1 MIVSIQYL
9 FLAVVCAVGWS
20 VFVAFPDH
28 THFFQSS
35 GHIYV
40 IHELA
45 LDIHET
51 PFRRQT
57 LAKYP
62 NKKI

>member
-1 MIVSIQYL
+1 M
-9 FLAVVCAVGWS
+9 
-20 VFVAFPDH
+20 FVAFPGH

-45 LDIHET
+45 LDIHVHET
-51 PFRRQT
+51 PCRRQT

-62 NKKI
+62 NKKMKTIGPDKEMFYA